1 MFVMRKV
8 LPFYSFTGKRCVLA
22 SALNARAVLNFSDLV
37 LLARSV
43 VTPWR
48 LSVARVSSTE
58 AFCLAL

>member
-22 SALNARAVLNFSDLV
+22 SALGNSMHGPFSFTREKRGNTLEIKR
-37 LLARSV
+37 RSK
-43 VTPWR
+43 
-48 LSVARVSSTE
+48 E